1 MEYGIM
7 LALSSTLRICF
18 PTLIFLLWSETVR
31 ARHPTIGG
39 PESELT
45 TLQRENTANDS
56 ISFHAFPCPNIYRS
70 LHKAAS
76 YVYIHYFLSPSPSLC
91 LCLCLFLVF
100 PFLFLFLSFS
110 FSLSLSLSLSLYELR
125 YSRSPPSELSLDA
138 EGSCFFSLFLACQ
151 IEEQDPCVRKR
162 GC

>member
-110 FSLSLSLSLSLYELR
+110 FSLSLSSVVREVRRNGDRGRFVMPNSDFSISDEGLTVTLPF
-125 YSRSPPSELSLDA
+125 RSPV
-138 EGSCFFSLFLACQ
+138 GSSSDFKC
-151 IEEQDPCVRKR
+151 
-162 GC
+162 